1 MSWRDCR
8 LRFATKER
16 RRTNQP
22 NEDGEEVIVANAR
35 GVGTVTMQL
44 DWEVFN
50 AELSH
55 ILSEKAVL
63 LLTRRSWMTTPSR
76 R

>member
-1 MSWRDCR
+1 MER
-8 LRFATKER
+8 LQVEVATKER

-22 NEDGEEVIVANAR
+22 NGDGEEVIVANAR
-35 GVGTVTMQL
+35 GVGKVTML
-44 DWEVFN
+44 WEVFS
-50 AELSH
+50 AALSH